1 MIVEDHHAGSHP
13 GIFASPAPEADR
25 LLLRCCGVTTP
36 ERSSF
41 RSVLADR
48 AVRNVIVSQ
57 FIVMLGFGSAL
68 PILPLYARSFG
79 VSYSAAG
86 LFTAG
91 FGLAR
96 LAGDV
101 FAGPTIDRFGERRVA
116 PAGMVVVAICAVL
129 TGLAP
134 NFPSAVTAWA
144 VGGLG
149 SAAMFG
155 AQFSYLMKSVR
166 RDRMART
173 LGVFYGAFNIGI
185 IVGGSIAGLVADR
198 FGFRVPLYVY
208 GGVML
213 VAMSFYV
220 RAVPAPRRSGSRTD
234 VVSHLPGEQAV
245 VEVEVSGRRGI
256 RGSLAQMMRIPSFP
270 TILVL
275 NFAYLWFINS
285 VFDLLVPLF
294 AQDRLGVATSGIGI
308 LFAIMVVAELLILYP
323 AGAWADRYGR
333 RAVLIPSIAA
343 LVVLTSSLGFSPN
356 VVVFAVLIALV
367 GLGSGTAGVP
377 PAAMLGDIVPDER
390 SGLGVG
396 MFRFAGDLA
405 FFLGPLTI
413 GVVTDLVGFEGAFIV
428 GSIPLAICLVMI
440 VRMPETKARI

>member
-1 MIVEDHHAGSHP
+1 MTTT
-13 GIFASPAPEADR
+13 DR
-25 LLLRCCGVTTP
+25 Y
-36 ERSSF
+36 SF
-41 RSVLADR
+41 RSVFADR
-48 AVRNVIVSQ
+48 AVRNVIISQ

-86 LFTAG
+86 LFTSA

-96 LAGDV
+96 LAADL
-101 FAGPTIDRFGERRVA
+101 FAGPLIDRLGERRVA
-116 PAGMVVVAICAVL
+116 PTGMIVVALGAL
-129 TGLAP
+129 GTGLAP
-134 NFPSAVTAWA
+134 NFPLAVAAWA

-155 AQFSYLMKSVR
+155 AQFSYLMKSVPQE
-166 RDRMART
+166 RMART
-173 LGVFYGAFNIGI
+173 LGIFYGAFNIGI

-208 GGVML
+208 GAVML
-213 VAMSFYV
+213 VAMAFYV
-220 RAVPAPRRSGSRTD
+220 RAVPSP
-234 VVSHLPGEQAV
+234 V
-245 VEVEVSGRRGI
+245 RRGPGI
-256 RGSLAQMMRIPSFP
+256 EEPGPLTTEETLVEREGAGPRGVRGSVGQMFRIPAFT

-275 NFAYLWFINS
+275 NFSYLWFINS

-294 AQDRLGVATSGIGI
+294 AKDALGVATSGIGL
-308 LFAIMVVAELLILYP
+308 LFAVMVVSELLVLYP
-323 AGAWADRYGR
+323 AGTWADRYGR
-333 RAVLIPSIAA
+333 RAVLIPAIAA
-343 LVVLTSSLGFSPN
+343 LVILTSTLGFSPN

-367 GLGSGTAGVP
+367 GAASGIAGVP

-405 FFLGPLTI
+405 FFLGPLAI
-413 GVVTDLVGFEGAFIV
+413 GVTTDLVGFEGAFIV
-428 GSIPLAICLVMI
+428 GAIPLAVCLGMVI
-440 VRMPETKARI
+440 RMPETKATVVS

>member
-1 MIVEDHHAGSHP
+1 
-13 GIFASPAPEADR
+13 
-25 LLLRCCGVTTP
+25 
-36 ERSSF
+36 
-41 RSVLADR
+41 
-48 AVRNVIVSQ
+48 VILSQ

-79 VSYSAAG
+79 VPYAAAG
-86 LFTAG
+86 LFTSA

-96 LAGDV
+96 LAGDL
-101 FAGPTIDRFGERRVA
+101 FAGPLIDRLGERRVA
-116 PAGMVVVAICAVL
+116 PAGMLVVAVCALL

-134 NFPSAVTAWA
+134 NFPTAVAAWA

-155 AQFSYLMKSVR
+155 AQFSYLMKSVPQS
-166 RDRMART
+166 RMART
-173 LGVFYGAFNIGI
+173 LGVFYGGFNIGI
-185 IVGGSIAGLVADR
+185 IVGGSIAGVVAHN

-208 GGVML
+208 GVVML
-213 VAMSFYV
+213 IAVLFYT
-220 RAVPAPRRSGSRTD
+220 RAVPAPVGARRDAESFTHVTTEEAIVER
-234 VVSHLPGEQAV
+234 EAV
-245 VEVEVSGRRGI
+245 GPRGI

-294 AQDRLGVATSGIGI
+294 ARDELGVAVSGIGI
-308 LFAIMVVAELLILYP
+308 LFAIMVVTELLILYP
-323 AGAWADRYGR
+323 AGTWADRYGR

-343 LVVLTSSLGFSPN
+343 LVVLTSALGFSPN
-356 VVVFAVLIALV
+356 VIVFACLIALV
-367 GLGSGTAGVP
+367 GFASGTAGVP

-405 FFLGPLTI
+405 FFLGPLAI
-413 GVVTDLVGFEGAFIV
+413 GVTTDLLGFEGAFIV
-428 GSIPLAICLVMI
+428 GAIPLAICLAMV
-440 VRMPETKARI
+440 VRMPETKR